1 MYFDAPAYIPVL
13 CDFFCVHTVP
23 WCPNSPD
30 VRIDSCASG
39 ICYLVGARQTSGM
52 EVFTLEHLR
61 AAVELS
67 SMCMGI
73 FDDETGRVT
82 CPNQALRESVK
93 LEEFSVTVTSQS
105 DDRMYGRLKQQD
117 LPVSL
122 RVVSGRSPA
131 YLVEVYLAHSK
142 HSSRSDVIQLVEMTS
157 DGVWEWFPSL
167 QYEFMSERFW
177 SILGYDHRVMPSSPE
192 GEHPFF
198 FKAEREKQPRI

>member
-1 MYFDAPAYIPVL
+1 M
-13 CDFFCVHTVP
+13 
-23 WCPNSPD
+23 
-30 VRIDSCASG
+30 
-39 ICYLVGARQTSGM
+39 SGM

-177 SILGYDHRVMPSSPE
+177 SILGYDHRVMPSSPD
-192 GEHPFF
+192 GEPVCVF
-198 FKAEREKQPRI
+198 